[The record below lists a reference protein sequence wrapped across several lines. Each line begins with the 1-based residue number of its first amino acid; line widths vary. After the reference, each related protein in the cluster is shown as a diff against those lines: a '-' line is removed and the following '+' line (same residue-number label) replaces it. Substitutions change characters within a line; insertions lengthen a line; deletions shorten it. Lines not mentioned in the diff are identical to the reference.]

1 MAQEKGSYSAFEG
14 SPISQG
20 KLQYHLWND
29 DSKSENSLPWTS
41 EDHPMR
47 SQCPEGFTFPTLDWS
62 SLIEECKKGMR
73 NSLLVCQ
80 MPTASTSQIL
90 GNNEALEPFTSNI
103 YTRSVLSG
111 DFVIVNKYLY
121 RDLHSI
127 GMWNKSIVDQIL
139 EGDGSIQHIETIP
152 QDIRNIYKTVWELSQ
167 KTIIDL
173 AAERGPFIDQT
184 QSMNLFMNHPTNS
197 KLSSMHIYGWKQG
210 LKTGMYYLRSTAA
223 KKAVQFSILK
233 DRSPLNA
240 SALKETKPKTSEPAP
255 KNRSPIKE
263 KIVCTDE
270 ICTVCSG

>member
-1 MAQEKGSYSAFEG
+1 
-14 SPISQG
+14 
-20 KLQYHLWND
+20 
-29 DSKSENSLPWTS
+29 
-41 EDHPMR
+41 
-47 SQCPEGFTFPTLDWS
+47 
-62 SLIEECKKGMR
+62 
-73 NSLLVCQ
+73 

-127 GMWNKSIVDQIL
+127 GMWNKNIVDQIL

-152 QDIRNIYKTVWELSQ
+152 QDIRDIYKTVWELSQ

-233 DRSPLNA
+233 
-240 SALKETKPKTSEPAP
+240 ETKPKTSEPAP

>member
-1 MAQEKGSYSAFEG
+1 LKKSAQLAQEKGSYSAFEG
-14 SPISQG
+14 SPIHKG
-20 KLQYHLWND
+20 KLQYHLWYDESNN
-29 DSKSENSLPWTS
+29 EIHLPWS
-41 EDHPMR
+41 GKDHIMR
-47 SQCPEGFTFPTLDWS
+47 SQCPSDFAYPVLDWTALTES
-62 SLIEECKKGMR
+62 CKKGVR

-80 MPTASTSQIL
+80 MPTASSSQIL

-121 RDLHSI
+121 RDLKAI
-127 GMWNKSIVDQIL
+127 GLWDKVIVDQIL
-139 EGDGSIQHIETIP
+139 EGDGSIQHINSIP
-152 QDIRNIYKTVWELSQ
+152 SQLRDKYKTVWEISQ

-197 KLSSMHIYGWKQG
+197 KLSSMHLYAWKKG

-233 DRSPLNA
+233 EN
-240 SALKETKPKTSEPAP
+240 KPKTSNTLESS
-255 KNRSPIKE
+255 KK

-270 ICTVCSG
+270 ICTVCSA